1 MNENINAGNHGI
13 STSALSFS
21 REITSRDLLY
31 TLAKHWVAILLIVII
46 CTMIC
51 AFYLSFFATP
61 VYKSTSSLYII
72 STGNGLS
79 QLQNLQL
86 GLNMTE
92 DYSALLKSYPLLDAT
107 IKELGIQ
114 ETYPSADSLKS
125 TIDISNPDGTRI
137 IAITVKCADARMA
150 ADIANELCRQAI
162 IQLPEIT
169 KTTAPSILAEA
180 RVAKAPL
187 NSSYTTPL
195 FTTAIVSGLASYLF
209 FLMLFVLRD
218 SVSDADDLARIT
230 DMYPL
235 AIVPEEK
242 HRSSSGTRRKDK

>member
-13 STSALSFS
+13 STSALSVS
-21 REITSRDLLY
+21 REITPRDLLY

-46 CTMIC
+46 CTTIC
-51 AFYLSFFATP
+51 AFYLSFFAAP
-61 VYKSTSSLYII
+61 IYESTSSLYII

-86 GLNMTE
+86 GLNMTA
-92 DYSALLKSYPLLDAT
+92 DYSALLKSDPLLEAT

-114 ETYPSADSLKS
+114 ESYPDTDALKGAVS
-125 TIDISNPDGTRI
+125 ISNPEGTRI
-137 IAITVKCADARMA
+137 VAITVKSTDAQMA

-169 KTTAPSILAEA
+169 KTPAPSILAEA
-180 RVAKAPL
+180 RVAKTPL

-195 FTTAIVSGLASYLF
+195 FMTALASGLAGYLL
-209 FLMLFVLRD
+209 FLMLFMLRD

-235 AIVPEEK
+235 AVVPEEK
-242 HRSSSGTRRKDK
+242 HRSSSDTRRKDK